1 MLSLIIFSNFRINDL
16 ERFTRMKDSFHSIKS
31 INALKWVINVR
42 GIYSKDVKKYLEDNL
57 KDLVVVS
64 EMESGKGWF
73 YDTRRLI
80 NNINSDYLL
89 YWTEDHIN
97 LVPTN
102 NFPLILNEMSVSDS
116 EYLFISWF
124 IFDKLT
130 GVYDKIEKKELNHIY
145 YFTLNNK
152 LSKEIKKSYPDHYI
166 ISAQGIFKTQ
176 LFKKIIKCKHP
187 FLRRWPKETPF
198 DLEKKI
204 TDTVF
209 LPLKTAIPKYEIF
222 APIDDDMGGYP
233 CSLQTR
239 GLYPKR
245 ELRVI
250 SNPNFTPNFLIKTIK
265 RVSTIKQRK
274 LLINLIIEP
283 YFKVTKFFKR
293 IGYHF

>member
-16 ERFTRMKDSFHSIKS
+16 ERFNRMKDSFHSIKS

-57 KDLVVVS
+57 KDLVIVS
-64 EMESGKGWF
+64 EIESGKGWF

-80 NNINSDYLL
+80 KNINSDYLL

-102 NFPLILNEMSVSDS
+102 NFSLILQEMSVTDS

-152 LSKEIKKSYPDHYI
+152 LTKEIKKSHPDHYI

-176 LFKKIIKCKHP
+176 LFKKIIKSKHP

-204 TDTVF
+204 TDTLF

-239 GLYPKR
+239 GKYPIR
-245 ELRVI
+245 EIRKI
-250 SNPNFTPNFLIKTIK
+250 TNKSSINPKY
-265 RVSTIKQRK
+265 
-274 LLINLIIEP
+274 INLLKNITTKNQRYILEIIFIHP
-283 YFKVTKFFKR
+283 YFKILKFIKR
-293 IGYHF
+293 FTYHL